1 MRNRLLKFWHQPL
14 SRKLQYLSFLWAR
27 IMMVLAYRW
36 RMVGCGKNSVVL
48 RPLFWTPEFISLGND
63 VLVWTG
69 CRLEGLENKWGRPRI
84 HIDNGV
90 TIQQNCHITAATMLH
105 IQAGSTILANVVIT
119 DIDHLYDDFGTS
131 VIKQPIKVQP
141 TSIGRNCFIGA
152 GARILAGTILGEGC
166 VVGANAVVRG
176 TYPAGSV
183 IVGIPGRVIRKYDL
197 DTKCWSS
204 TKSDEG

>member
-1 MRNRLLKFWHQPL
+1 
-14 SRKLQYLSFLWAR
+14 
-27 IMMVLAYRW
+27 
-36 RMVGCGKNSVVL
+36 
-48 RPLFWTPEFISLGND
+48 
-63 VLVWTG
+63 
-69 CRLEGLENKWGRPRI
+69 
-84 HIDNGV
+84 
-90 TIQQNCHITAATMLH
+90 MLH

-141 TSIGRNCFIGA
+141 TSIGRNCFIGV

-204 TKSDEG
+204 TKSNES